1 VVYDTSTGNLWYD
14 ADGSGSGAAQ
24 RIATLAGAP
33 TLVATDIAIVNG
45 SGGGGGG
52 GGGGATIT
60 GTSGND
66 SLTGTAGND
75 TIDGLGGADT
85 MNGLGGDDLYF
96 VTAGDVIQDSG
107 GNDTISAGASFALP
121 SGIENIVYTGTANTS
136 SVGNSL
142 ANSMTGN
149 SGNNYMEGRGGA
161 DTLAGGAGHDTLVG
175 GTEGDFFVFGES
187 GAANSDSITD
197 FVSGTDHIA
206 FDDAG
211 FTAIGATGNFA
222 SGDARFFAGAGAT
235 SGHDA
240 TDRVVYDTTT
250 GNLYYDADGN
260 GGGAAQL
267 VATLTGHPAVAAT
280 DLTVT

>member
-1 VVYDTSTGNLWYD
+1 
-14 ADGSGSGAAQ
+14 
-24 RIATLAGAP
+24 
-33 TLVATDIAIVNG
+33 
-45 SGGGGGG
+45 
-52 GGGGATIT
+52 
-60 GTSGND
+60 
-66 SLTGTAGND
+66 
-75 TIDGLGGADT
+75 
-85 MNGLGGDDLYF
+85 
-96 VTAGDVIQDSG
+96 
-107 GNDTISAGASFALP
+107 
-121 SGIENIVYTGTANTS
+121 
-136 SVGNSL
+136 
-142 ANSMTGN
+142 MTGN
-149 SGNNYMEGRGGA
+149 SGKNYMEGRAGA
-161 DTLAGGAGHDTLVG
+161 DTLAGGAGNDTLVG

-187 GAANSDSITD
+187 GAANADSITD

-211 FTAIGATGNFA
+211 FAAIGAAGGFA
-222 SGDARFFAGAGAT
+222 AGDARFFAGAGAT